1 MFRSSRRRSHTSV
14 EIVQAFL
21 IPIQRGARQAHN
33 LLNHRVRDLL
43 VSKQTPTKD
52 GFFIPLSVGRQRF
65 LMCRAAFDVNQNF
78 IYEGALKRSRL
89 II

>member
-1 MFRSSRRRSHTSV
+1 MSRSSRRRGHTSV

-43 VSKQTPTKD
+43 ASKQTPTKG

-65 LMCRAAFDVNQNF
+65 LCAGVGRESINVLVQSFDLHRAP
-78 IYEGALKRSRL
+78 L
-89 II
+89 